1 MGVQEVVDQLPEGVV
16 RDLAEDLIRER
27 GMGRFELAL
36 LQAYFKMG
44 PRPVIIARVATD
56 SVTVKESVS

>member
-1 MGVQEVVDQLPEGVV
+1 MGVQEVVDQLPDGVV
-16 RDLAEDLIRER
+16 QDLAEDLIRDYS
-27 GMGRFELAL
+27 MTRFELAVL
-36 LQAYFKMG
+36 RAYFKIG